1 EGFVYIRDRVKDMIV
16 SGGEN
21 VYPVEVE
28 AVLAEHPDVADVAVI
43 GIPDQR
49 WGATVKAVV
58 VRRPG
63 TAVAEADLIDFGRSR
78 LAGDQRLYVVSG
90 SINFRADATG
100 DDVRLDP
107 GEGIRIPA
115 RVEHTA
121 VVGEDGVQCVE
132 GFEEE
137 PR

>member
-1 EGFVYIRDRVKDMIV
+1 MIERIA
-16 SGGEN
+16 S
-21 VYPVEVE
+21 E
-28 AVLAEHPDVADVAVI
+28 AHAE
-43 GIPDQR
+43 
-49 WGATVKAVV
+49 
-58 VRRPG
+58 
-63 TAVAEADLIDFGRSR
+63 TALR
-78 LAGDQRLYVVSG
+78 LAGLRPQPWSASPGTVFTPHQHDRAKRLYVVTG